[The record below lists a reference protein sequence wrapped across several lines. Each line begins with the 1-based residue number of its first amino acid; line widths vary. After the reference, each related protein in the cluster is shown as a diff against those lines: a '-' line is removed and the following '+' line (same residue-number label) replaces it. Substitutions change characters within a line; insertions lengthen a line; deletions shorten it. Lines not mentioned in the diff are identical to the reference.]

1 MHVDK
6 EQFKKMFPHLAKEI
20 EGGESKLSISSVRS
34 DGEAG
39 EKASSERFDGYDP
52 DVIDFLRRCDNKKQA
67 AEIIAYL
74 EKKGEISCE
83 YAARLRKQL
92 KEKGVRSFGTK
103 KEDEYYLKHAGF

>member
-1 MHVDK
+1 MHIDK
-6 EQFKKMFPHLAKEI
+6 EQLKKRFPHLAKEL
-20 EGGESKLSISSVRS
+20 EGGENKLSISSIRS
-34 DGEAG
+34 DVEAG
-39 EKASSERFDGYDP
+39 EKACSERFDSYDP

-103 KEDEYYLKHAGF
+103 KEDEYYLKRAGF